1 MEALLTA
8 SPRRKSVVRWKCAI
22 TGGYVLLLTLALW
35 LLGLLTVQGA
45 YGSLDMAAQA
55 NSVQCLSALAD
66 NWTVGGVVLVLLAG
80 RFLLLA
86 TAAAAVML
94 LSRRCAM
101 VPALLLS
108 LLLLL
113 LPVGAAYAWM

>member
-1 MEALLTA
+1 MRGREEQEDEREGGLPLRPGMIFTIEPMINLGRSEVALL
-8 SPRRKSVVRWKCAI
+8 SD
-22 TGGYVLLLTLALW
+22 G
-35 LLGLLTVQGA
+35 
-45 YGSLDMAAQA
+45 
-55 NSVQCLSALAD
+55 
-66 NWTVGGVVLVLLAG
+66 WTVGGVVLALLAI
-80 RFLLLA
+80 RLLLLA
-86 TAAAAVML
+86 ASAAAVML

>member
-1 MEALLTA
+1 MDALLTA
-8 SPRRKSVVRWKCAI
+8 SPRRRIVVRWKCAI
-22 TGGYVLLLTLALW
+22 AGGYVLLLTLSLW
-35 LLGLLTVQGA
+35 LPSLLTVQGA
-45 YGSLDMAAQA
+45 YGQLNMAAQA
-55 NSVQCLSALAD
+55 NSVQCLSILSD
-66 NWTVGGVVLVLLAG
+66 GWTVGGVVLALLAI
-80 RFLLLA
+80 RLLLLA
-86 TAAAAVML
+86 ASAAAVML

>member
-1 MEALLTA
+1 M
-8 SPRRKSVVRWKCAI
+8 
-22 TGGYVLLLTLALW
+22 
-35 LLGLLTVQGA
+35 QGA
-45 YGSLDMAAQA
+45 YGQLNMAAQA
-55 NSVQCLSALAD
+55 NSVQCLSILSD
-66 NWTVGGVVLVLLAG
+66 GWTVGGVVLALLAI
-80 RFLLLA
+80 RLLLLA
-86 TAAAAVML
+86 ASAAVML